1 MSNKTTRLLT
11 LLLLFLLFSSSVQGK
26 YVVKF
31 GIYVKHLAIKK
42 SNFVF
47 DADFYWWMKLPLNQ
61 PGLDTS
67 NPLKNIEFVNADLID
82 VRTFEKKIIGNE
94 FYVHGS
100 AKGEF
105 LYVAN
110 YRNYP
115 FDSQNLNITIES
127 TTDEKGK
134 CIMVADSMAYIQH
147 NKLDIYRLIHKGIF
161 LEGISIK
168 DININ
173 NEDGYYNSN
182 FGDPNSSLQSVYS
195 RLSFNFEVERQYF
208 SYFLKLIIP
217 LFIIVILSY
226 LVFFVPSSELE
237 VASSLTVTSLIAAVA
252 FQITIADDIPTVGY
266 TTSCDLIFYLSYA
279 TIMIAMIQTIYTYN
293 LEKSN
298 KQELSKKIEKLGRW
312 FLPIFY
318 LLILL
323 IIVVI
328 SSHQ

>member
-1 MSNKTTRLLT
+1 MDKPARLFF
-11 LLLLFLLFSSSVQGK
+11 LLFLFFTISFSAQSK
-26 YVVKF
+26 YVVKL

-42 SNFVF
+42 SNFLF
-47 DADFYWWMKLPLNQ
+47 DADFYWWMKFPVNQ
-61 PGLDTS
+61 SGLDTS
-67 NPLKNIEFVNADLID
+67 NPLKNIEFVNADVID
-82 VRTFEKKIIGNE
+82 IKIFEKKIIGNE

-115 FDSQNLNITIES
+115 FDSQNLDITIES
-127 TTDEKGK
+127 TTDEKEK
-134 CIMVADSMAYIQH
+134 CVMVADSMAYIKDNQI
-147 NKLDIYRLIHKGIF
+147 DRYRLIHKGIF

-168 DININ
+168 SIGIV

-182 FGDPNSSLQSVYS
+182 FGDPNSSSQSVYS

-266 TTSCDLIFYLSYA
+266 TTSCDLIFYLSFS
-279 TIMIAMIQTIYTYN
+279 TIMFAMIQTI
-293 LEKSN
+293 
-298 KQELSKKIEKLGRW
+298 
-312 FLPIFY
+312 
-318 LLILL
+318 
-323 IIVVI
+323 
-328 SSHQ
+328 

>member
-1 MSNKTTRLLT
+1 MGSKTIKSFIFSS
-11 LLLLFLLFSSSVQGK
+11 LLLFLSFSSEAK

-42 SNFVF
+42 TNFLF
-47 DADFYWWMKLPLNQ
+47 DADFYWWMKFPVGQ
-61 PGLDTS
+61 PGFDTL
-67 NPLKNIEFVNADLID
+67 NPLKNIEFTNAERID
-82 VRTFEKKIIGNE
+82 IQIFEKKIIDNE
-94 FYVHGS
+94 YYIHGS

-105 LYVAN
+105 LYIAN

-115 FDSQNLNITIES
+115 FDSQNLNIIVES
-127 TTDEKGK
+127 TTDEKGT
-134 CIMVADSMAYIQH
+134 CLMIADSSAYMK
-147 NKLDIYRLIHKGIF
+147 NKRLDIYKLIHKGIF

-168 DININ
+168 QIEIS
-173 NEDGYYNSN
+173 NEDGYYNTN
-182 FGDPNSSLQSVYS
+182 FGDTKSESQSVYS
-195 RLSFNFEVERQYF
+195 KLSFNFEVKRQYF

-293 LEKSN
+293 LEKDG
-298 KQELSKKIEKLGRW
+298 KILLSKKIEKVGRW
-312 FLPIFY
+312 FLPVFY
-318 LLILL
+318 FLILL
-323 IIVVI
+323 IIVVV
-328 SSHQ
+328 STH